1 MSPRAVRPLAL
12 VAMVGGELYVVLGA
26 VQLAST
32 EQADPF
38 FRTSDYL
45 IQILLVLSL
54 LLTLA
59 GFVEPHLRQ
68 AGVYSGPRG
77 WTGYRALPD
86 DGGAMLAAAVVSL
99 ATGGLTLGFLYFAG
113 VCLLLVGLALLPVA
127 TYSAGILPHWS
138 AYLVGALAAIIFGGF
153 GTVVVGLAWIA
164 LAYVLWSER
173 DARARTVL

>member
-1 MSPRAVRPLAL
+1 
-12 VAMVGGELYVVLGA
+12 VVLGA
-26 VQLAST
+26 VQLASP

-59 GFVEPHLRQ
+59 GFVALHLRQ

-77 WTGYRALPD
+77 WTGFR
-86 DGGAMLAAAVVSL
+86 AAVVSL
-99 ATGGLTLGFLYFAG
+99 ASGGLTLGFLYFIG
-113 VCLLLVGLALLPVA
+113 VCLLLVRLALLPVA
-127 TYSAGILPHWS
+127 TYRAGVLPHWS

-153 GTVVVGLAWIA
+153 GSVVVALAWIA

-173 DARARTVL
+173 NARARTVL